1 MKAKTS
7 WTVWCCAGILAATLA
22 GCGGPAP
29 DEVLREFAA
38 SIVKRDAKT
47 YFRHSHLDRK
57 SRKSMDENPEVAQA
71 LFEKAIDE
79 DGVSIAKLIL
89 SSDLKVIGESD
100 FSRTIRITP
109 KDPKKRKEMAD
120 EGYKGFTV
128 RAINQDGEWKI
139 KFESLAPIPMR

>member
-1 MKAKTS
+1 MRMS
-7 WTVWCCAGILAATLA
+7 WMRWCSVGILTATLA

-47 YFRHSHLDRK
+47 YFHHSHLDRK
-57 SRKSMDENPEVAQA
+57 SRRSMDENPEVAQA

-89 SSDLKVIGESD
+89 ASDLKVIGESD

-109 KDPKKRKEMAD
+109 KDPRKRKEMAD
-120 EGYKGFTV
+120 EGFKGFTLK
-128 RAINQDGEWKI
+128 AFNQDGEWKI
-139 KFESLAPIPMR
+139 KFETIAPIPMR